1 MLFTKGCDTHSIIKR
16 LKQTKKKL
24 HQITGSQMP
33 LQQQKMP
40 FCTVYPS
47 GKTNFPAKA
56 GDQFTITSNHIE
68 IEHEQLKGEQESE
81 AVHCNCSN

>member
-16 LKQTKKKL
+16 LKQKKKSYIRL
-24 HQITGSQMP
+24 QAPKCHT
-33 LQQQKMP
+33 QQQKMP

-68 IEHEQLKGEQESE
+68 IEHAQLKGEQESE